1 MTIQEALDKF
11 LRQLGTE
18 RNMAPSTVEAYRYE
32 LGRWSEH
39 VALHDPK
46 CLANVAKVD
55 PFNLKDYLARLREE
69 RNCKPATI
77 ARVISSLRQFFSF
90 LAAEGIVGVDPAAGL
105 RTPKKSRKLPIYLTA
120 GEANRLAAPL
130 PKEGEADDEDHLRD
144 ETIIA
149 LLMLTG
155 MRLAELVGL
164 DVGSIDFE
172 NNVAKVFGK
181 GRKERL
187 IPLNSSAQ
195 ELLREW
201 VTHRPAGRDGCQAL
215 FLSRER
221 VRISRRTVQHVVKK
235 AARHNGLDR
244 RISPHKLRHTF
255 ATTLYAEAVDLRDIQ
270 ELLGHAS
277 VVSTSV
283 YTHTNVDK
291 VRAAVNKLKI
301 RGG

>member
-1 MTIQEALDKF
+1 VL
-11 LRQLGTE
+11 
-18 RNMAPSTVEAYRYE
+18 
-32 LGRWSEH
+32 
-39 VALHDPK
+39 
-46 CLANVAKVD
+46 
-55 PFNLKDYLARLREE
+55 
-69 RNCKPATI
+69 
-77 ARVISSLRQFFSF
+77 
-90 LAAEGIVGVDPAAGL
+90 
-105 RTPKKSRKLPIYLTA
+105 
-120 GEANRLAAPL
+120 
-130 PKEGEADDEDHLRD
+130 
-144 ETIIA
+144 
-149 LLMLTG
+149 
-155 MRLAELVGL
+155 
-164 DVGSIDFE
+164 
-172 NNVAKVFGK
+172 GK

-187 IPLNSSAQ
+187 IPLNSRAQ

-201 VTHRPAGRDGCQAL
+201 MAHRPAGRDGCQAL

-221 VRISRRTVQHVVKK
+221 DRISRRTVQHVVKK

-301 RGG
+301 RGD